1 MKGFGLLDLL
11 IEFIVVSVNPSGM
24 IVSFSSIATKAHLS
38 MRQFFRVSFIM

>member
-1 MKGFGLLDLL
+1 MKVFGLLDLL

-38 MRQFFRVSFIM
+38 MRYFFSESVL